1 MLPLLSALLPK
12 ALDIVDQF
20 IPDKDAAAK
29 AKAEMEMKLVEAANA
44 ANMAQL
50 QTNIAEAQH
59 KSVFVAGWRPAIG
72 WLCAFGLGW
81 QFVGNEMVK
90 WVIAINNLNVVPPS
104 ISTEGLMELTFA
116 MLGMAGLRT
125 FEKMKGVTK

>member
-12 ALDIVDQF
+12 AMDIVDKF

-44 ANMAQL
+44 ANMAQI
-50 QTNIAEAQH
+50 QTNQTEAQH
-59 KSVFVAGWRPAIG
+59 RSVFVAGWRPAIG
-72 WLCAFGLGW
+72 WLCAIGLGW

-90 WVIAINNLNVVPPS
+90 WVIAVNHLDVVPPV
-104 ISTEGLMELTFA
+104 INTEGLLELTFA

>member
-90 WVIAINNLNVVPPS
+90 WVIAINHLNVVPPS

>member
-59 KSVFVAGWRPAIG
+59 KSVFVAGWRHAIG

-90 WVIAINNLNVVPPS
+90 WVIAINHLNVVPPS

>member
-59 KSVFVAGWRPAIG
+59 KSVFVAGWRPAQG

-90 WVIAINNLNVVPPS
+90 WVIAINHLNVVPPS

>member
-12 ALDIVDQF
+12 AMDIVDKF

-44 ANMAQL
+44 ANMAQI
-50 QTNIAEAQH
+50 QTNQTEAQH
-59 KSVFVAGWRPAIG
+59 RSVFVAGWRPAIG
-72 WLCAFGLGW
+72 WLCAIGLGW
-81 QFVGNEMVK
+81 QFIGCEMVK
-90 WVIAINNLNVVPPS
+90 WFIAANHLDVIPPQIN
-104 ISTEGLMELTFA
+104 TEGLLELTFA

>member
-81 QFVGNEMVK
+81 QFVGNEMV
-90 WVIAINNLNVVPPS
+90 
-104 ISTEGLMELTFA
+104 
-116 MLGMAGLRT
+116 
-125 FEKMKGVTK
+125 

>member
-1 MLPLLSALLPK
+1 
-12 ALDIVDQF
+12 
-20 IPDKDAAAK
+20 
-29 AKAEMEMKLVEAANA
+29 MEMKLVEAANA

-90 WVIAINNLNVVPPS
+90 WVIAINHLNVVPPS